1 MTRIEE
7 SHLILP
13 ALYLMYRKNDGYI
26 STSELKEIL
35 PIIMKPKGEDLEK
48 SNSRPNESKFLQI
61 IGNLKSHKSF
71 LKNNFA
77 IHEDRGFKITE
88 KGKLYLL
95 ENYEVTEYLIE
106 NDFDWDDIKE
116 GFNNV
121 YTSTTIN
128 NKKIELFDE
137 NILINEGIQKVINVK
152 TYNRSDRLRNIAI
165 NHFKKSDGKL
175 YCECCSFCFDLF
187 YGAEISK
194 NYIEIHHKRP
204 IFQYEGEDIN
214 VKIENALN
222 NLSPLCSNCHRMIHR
237 DKNTKKI
244 DDIVVAIK
252 TNGVFYN

>member
-13 ALYLMYRKNDGYI
+13 ALYLMYRKNDWYI

-35 PIIMKPKGEDLEK
+35 PIIMKPKWEDLEK

-61 IGNLKSHKSF
+61 IWNLKSHKSF

-77 IHEDRGFKITE
+77 IHEDRWFKITE
-88 KGKLYLL
+88 KWKLYLL

-116 GFNNV
+116 WFNNV

-137 NILINEGIQKVINVK
+137 NILINEWIQKVINVK

-165 NHFKKSDGKL
+165 NHFKKSDWKL

-187 YGAEISK
+187 YWAEISK

-204 IFQYEGEDIN
+204 IFQYEWEDIN

-252 TNGVFYN
+252 TNWVFYN